1 MLMTILLG
9 IGIGFAVSIPVG
21 PVNLAIIQ
29 AVLKEDDKRGIALGA
44 GGAFMDLLY
53 ALMAF
58 TGISLL
64 HFNQLVTDI
73 FAVAG
78 IIFLTFLGIKEL
90 VLTTRS
96 FELSRE
102 QLSRKRQFFLK
113 GMMFYV
119 TNPALIP
126 AFIGVAGWARSLQL
140 FPNEFGHNVV
150 VAAFVGVGSFS
161 WFTIFSLFINKYKE
175 KFSMKVLYIINKFI
189 GASLILLAVYVAY
202 RYFFE
207 MRG

>member
-1 MLMTILLG
+1 MLVTIFLG
-9 IGIGFAVSIPVG
+9 IAIGFAVSIPVG

-29 AVLKEDDKRGIALGA
+29 AVLKEDDKRAIALGA
-44 GGAFMDLLY
+44 GGAFMDWLY

-58 TGISLL
+58 TSISLL
-64 HFNQLVTDI
+64 HFDQLVTDI

-78 IIFLTFLGIKEL
+78 IVFLTFLGIKEL

-96 FELSRE
+96 FELSRKE
-102 QLSRKRQFFLK
+102 LSRKRQFFLK

-126 AFIGVAGWARSLQL
+126 AFIGVAGWTRSLQL
-140 FPNEFGHNVV
+140 FPNELWHNVV
-150 VAAFVGVGSFS
+150 VATFVGVGSFG
-161 WFTIFSLFINKYKE
+161 WFTIFSLLINKYKE
-175 KFSMKVLYIINKFI
+175 KFSMKVLFVINKVI
-189 GASLILLAVYVAY
+189 GASLIILAVYVAY

-207 MRG
+207 MRV